1 MPIGRPVATI
11 VLSPAER
18 EKLTLIANR
27 SKSSQRDAER
37 ARIILGASEGLSNT
51 EIARRERV
59 SLPTVGKWRSRYAK
73 ERFDALADAPRSGAP
88 RSIDDKKVEEVLTKT
103 LEGAPRA
110 RTHWSSRLMAKEAG
124 ISEHSVLRI
133 WRAFGLKPHR
143 VDSFK
148 LSADPMFVEK
158 VRDIVGL
165 YLNPPD
171 KAIVLCVDEKS
182 QTQALERSQPI
193 LPLRPG
199 LPERQTHDYVRHGTL
214 SLFAAY
220 DAATG
225 RVLGRC
231 PSATVTRNSWPFW
244 NVSTRRSLMMGK
256 ANFTSSLTTIPPIK
270 PQKSIAGCYVIHAF
284 ICTSLPL
291 AVPGSTWSSVSS
303 LASLQRPFAGEASL
317 RCDNSKP
324 PLMPTSQNTI
334 KNPNLLLGL
343 PLQIPSLGNSKTP
356 FLKLTSLSGH

>member
-1 MPIGRPVATI
+1 MPIGRPVAAI
-11 VLSPAER
+11 VLSPAEK
-18 EKLTLIANR
+18 EKLTLIASR
-27 SKSSQRDAER
+27 PKSNQRDGLR
-37 ARIILGASEGLSNT
+37 ARIVLGAWEGLTNT

-59 SLPTVGKWRSRYAK
+59 SLPTVGKWRSRYASEK
-73 ERFDALADAPRSGAP
+73 IEALADAPRSGAP

-103 LEGAPRA
+103 LEGTPRA

-124 ISEHSVLRI
+124 ISDHSVLRI

-148 LSADPMFVEK
+148 LSNDPMFVEK
-158 VRDIVGL
+158 VRDIVAL

-171 KAIVLCVDEKS
+171 KAIVLCVDEKG

-225 RVLGRC
+225 RVFGRC
-231 PSATVTRNSWPFW
+231 HQRHRHQEFLAFLERLDAEFPDDGHSQLHLIIDNYATHKTPKVHPWLLRRPRFQLHFTPTGSSWLNMVERFFARIT
-244 NVSTRRSLMMGK
+244 NEAIRR
-256 ANFTSSLTTIPPIK
+256 
-270 PQKSIAGCYVIHAF
+270 
-284 ICTSLPL
+284 
-291 AVPGSTWSSVSS
+291 GSFSSVRQLQAAIDTY
-303 LASLQRPFAGEASL
+303 LAEHNKDPKPFVWTASADSIF
-317 RCDNSKP
+317 R
-324 PLMPTSQNTI
+324 
-334 KNPNLLLGL
+334 
-343 PLQIPSLGNSKTP
+343 
-356 FLKLTSLSGH
+356 KLANSLS

>member
-11 VLSPAER
+11 VLSPAEK
-18 EKLTLIANR
+18 EKLILIASR
-27 SKSSQRDAER
+27 PKSSQRDAER

-59 SLPTVGKWRSRYAK
+59 SLPTVGKWRSRYAREK
-73 ERFDALADAPRSGAP
+73 IEALADAPRSGAP
-88 RSIDDKKVEEVLTKT
+88 RSIDDKKVEEVITKT
-103 LEGAPRA
+103 LERTPRA
-110 RTHWSSRLMAKEAG
+110 QTHWSSRLMAKEAG

-182 QTQALERSQPI
+182 QAQALERSQPI

-231 PSATVTRNSWPFW
+231 HRATATRNSWPFW
-244 NVSTRRSLMMGK
+244 N
-256 ANFTSSLTTIPPIK
+256 A
-270 PQKSIAGCYVIHAF
+270 
-284 ICTSLPL
+284 
-291 AVPGSTWSSVSS
+291 
-303 LASLQRPFAGEASL
+303 
-317 RCDNSKP
+317 
-324 PLMPTSQNTI
+324 
-334 KNPNLLLGL
+334 
-343 PLQIPSLGNSKTP
+343 
-356 FLKLTSLSGH
+356 

>member
-1 MPIGRPVATI
+1 MRSGRG
-11 VLSPAER
+11 SF
-18 EKLTLIANR
+18 
-27 SKSSQRDAER
+27 
-37 ARIILGASEGLSNT
+37 LGASEGLSNT

-110 RTHWSSRLMAKEAG
+110 RTHWSSTHWSSRLMAKEAG

-182 QTQALERSQPI
+182 PDSSPGAQPTHFAPASWSARASDPR
-193 LPLRPG
+193 LCASWHSFSVCRLRRGHRTRLGPMSPAPPSPG
-199 LPERQTHDYVRHGTL
+199 
-214 SLFAAY
+214 
-220 DAATG
+220 
-225 RVLGRC
+225 
-231 PSATVTRNSWPFW
+231 
-244 NVSTRRSLMMGK
+244 
-256 ANFTSSLTTIPPIK
+256 I
-270 PQKSIAGCYVIHAF
+270 
-284 ICTSLPL
+284 
-291 AVPGSTWSSVSS
+291 
-303 LASLQRPFAGEASL
+303 
-317 RCDNSKP
+317 
-324 PLMPTSQNTI
+324 
-334 KNPNLLLGL
+334 LGL
-343 PLQIPSLGNSKTP
+343 
-356 FLKLTSLSGH
+356 SGTYRRGVP